1 VPPRAGGPPRQLV
14 VLLHGVGADGDDLI
28 GLAPELA
35 RHLPHATFVA
45 PNAPQP
51 CDMAPFG
58 YQWFSLQD
66 RTMDALLLGVAASAP
81 KLDAFLDQELA
92 RNRLGPSQLAL
103 VGFSQGTMMALY
115 VALRR
120 PEPVA
125 AVLGFSGIL
134 VGPER
139 LPTEIRSRPPVLL
152 IHGDADQVVPVAAI
166 HAAVAGLQT
175 AGVPVQW
182 TVRPNLPHAID
193 PEGLAHGAAFLKAA
207 LEDAAEAGSSP

>member
-35 RHLPHATFVA
+35 KHLPHAAFVA

-58 YQWFSLQD
+58 YQWFSLQQ
-66 RTMDALLLGVAASAP
+66 RTADALLRGVEASAP
-81 KLDAFLDQELA
+81 RLDAFLDEELA
-92 RNRLGPSQLAL
+92 RTGLTGAQLAL

-120 PEPVA
+120 PQPVA

-134 VGPER
+134 VGPEQ
-139 LPTEIRSRPPVLL
+139 LPSEVRSRPPVLL

-166 HAAVAGLQT
+166 HAAVTGLQ
-175 AGVPVQW
+175 AAAVPVQW
-182 TVRPNLPHAID
+182 TVRRGLPHAID
-193 PEGLAHGAAFLKAA
+193 PEGLTHGAAFLKAA
-207 LEDAAEAGSSP
+207 FEDAAKASSST